1 MKALYIV
8 AGARVRYYMMI
19 GKLNFIKNEQIIFGA
34 IVRDFLR
41 QGAQLRGFFAIA
53 ALIKMAKAADLKSA
67 EPCRTR
73 DSFRRQVD
81 EL

>member
-41 QGAQLRGFFAIA
+41 QVAQLRGF
-53 ALIKMAKAADLKSA
+53 LLLRCSLKW
-67 EPCRTR
+67 
-73 DSFRRQVD
+73 RRLQI
-81 EL
+81 